1 VVNVMYDQSWSEH
14 FYDAELEQIF
24 WNEYEETVWLNS
36 QGVVAQ
42 RVVTRDPNR
51 LIMTISLTYH
61 LDGSMASYFL
71 LKFPHMQDQVE
82 FEIEQDEN
90 GQGLIMR
97 SDIGR
102 SIDEQ

>member
-1 VVNVMYDQSWSEH
+1 MVSVAYDQSWSECL
-14 FYDAELEQIF
+14 YDADLEQIF
-24 WNEYEETVWLNS
+24 WDAYEETVWLNS
-36 QGVVAQ
+36 QGIIPK

-51 LIMTISLTYH
+51 LIITISSIYE
-61 LDGSMASYFL
+61 LDGSLASYFL

-97 SDIGR
+97 SDIER